1 MKKIKI
7 KINNKAITCSPNKTI
22 MEVARDNGIEIP
34 GLCYHPDFPP
44 KANCRICVVE
54 IKGMKK
60 LATSCSTKVQDGME
74 IKTNTERVKKVRN
87 LNIELIFAEHIEKCP
102 DCIWN
107 VHCDLLNLAEKYE
120 IKIKRFADRKKKRKI
135 YKFANA
141 VEIDGSQCIDC
152 RNCLNAC
159 SVLQNINYLKLKDK
173 GAEQEV
179 VENKKNLNHSQPPLI
194 KGGEKIDCIYCGQCV
209 VHCPVGAAQEQSH
222 WEEVE
227 KLLYDK
233 SKIVIAQF
241 APSIRVSIGEEFDL
255 PYGKIA
261 TNQIVAGLRKLGFDY
276 VFDVNFGADMTTI
289 VEARELLDRLADCD
303 KKNDSVKYKEKLEI
317 GNWKLSNLS
326 KKTISNTQYPISSLP
341 MITSCCPAW
350 VKYVEFY
357 HPELIPNLTTSRSP
371 HIHLGGIIKTYWAEK
386 KNVNPKDIVVVSI
399 MPCTA
404 KKFESS
410 RKELKVKK
418 MFPVDYVLT
427 TREFA
432 WLMKR
437 HCVDFAKL
445 KGEQADG
452 PLGEYSGAAAIYGGS
467 GGVMESALRSARFF
481 ACAGDKKK
489 ENEICKLKL
498 DFKAVRGLDNVKE
511 TMVSVAGN
519 KLRIAVVNGI
529 GNIEQVIENLNKYD
543 YIEVMACPGGCIGG
557 GGQPIPTTD
566 EIRKKRIAA
575 LYKIDKSKKIREAH
589 RNKEVLDALEW
600 LEEQGE
606 LEHQVL
612 HTEYKERK

>member
-1 MKKIKI
+1 MKKVKIKI
-7 KINNKAITCSPNKTI
+7 DGKIITCSADKTI
-22 MEVARDNGIEIP
+22 MEAARENGIEIP
-34 GLCYHPDFPP
+34 GLCSHPDFAP

-54 IKGMKK
+54 IKGVKRLM
-60 LATSCSTKVQDGME
+60 TSCSTKVQDGME

-107 VHCDLLNLAEKYE
+107 VNCGLLKLAEKYD
-120 IKIKRFADRKKKRKI
+120 IKIKRFKDRKKERKI
-135 YKFANA
+135 IKFANA

-152 RNCLNAC
+152 RNCIDAC
-159 SVLQNINYLKLKDK
+159 SVLQNINYLKLKGK

-179 VENKKNLNHSQPPLI
+179 VENKKNPPQPPLI
-194 KGGEKIDCIYCGQCV
+194 RGEEKIDCIYCGQCT

-222 WEEVE
+222 WDVVE
-227 KLLYDK
+227 KVLYDK

-241 APSIRVSIGEEFDL
+241 APSIRVSIGEEFGL

-261 TNQIVAGLRKLGFDY
+261 TGQVVAGLRKLGFDY
-276 VFDVNFGADMTTI
+276 VFDVNFGADITTI
-289 VEARELLDRLADCD
+289 VEARELLERLADVNN
-303 KKNDSVKYKEKLEI
+303 KNPK
-317 GNWKLSNLS
+317 S
-326 KKTISNTQYPISSLP
+326 KLP

-386 KNVNPKDIVVVSI
+386 IKINPKNIIVVSV

-410 RKELKVKK
+410 RKEMKVKK

-432 WLMKR
+432 WMMKR
-437 HCVDFAKL
+437 GCVNFAKI
-445 KGEQADG
+445 KGEQADH

-481 ACAGDKKK
+481 ACACAGDEKK
-489 ENEICKLKL
+489 EKKICKSNL
-498 DFKAVRGLDNVKE
+498 DFKSVRGLDNVKE
-511 TMVSVAGN
+511 AVVSVAGA

-529 GNIEQVIENLNKYD
+529 GNVEQVLEKLDSYD

-566 EIRKKRIAA
+566 EIRKKRMEA
-575 LYKIDKSKKIREAH
+575 LYQIDKNKKIREAH
-589 RNKEVLDALEW
+589 RNKGVLKVLEW

-606 LEHQVL
+606 LEYSVL
-612 HTEYKERK
+612 HTEYGEKK

>member
-7 KINNKAITCSPNKTI
+7 KIDNREITCSSDKTI
-22 MEVARDNGIEIP
+22 MRVARENGIEIP
-34 GLCYHPDFPP
+34 GLCSHPDFPP

-60 LATSCSTKVQDGME
+60 LVTSCSTQVQDGME
-74 IKTNTERVKKVRN
+74 IYTNTKRVKRVRN

-107 VHCDLLNLAEKYE
+107 VNCTLLNLADKYK
-120 IKIKRFADRKKKRKI
+120 IKIKRFADRKKERKI

-152 RNCLNAC
+152 RNCIDAC
-159 SVLQNINYLKLKDK
+159 SVLQNINYLKLKGK
-173 GAEQEV
+173 GADQEV
-179 VENKKNLNHSQPPLI
+179 VENKKI
-194 KGGEKIDCIYCGQCV
+194 GDKKIDCIYCGQCA
-209 VHCPVGAAQEQSH
+209 VHCPTGAAQEQSQ
-222 WEEVE
+222 WEDVE
-227 KLLYDK
+227 KALYDK

-241 APSIRVSIGEEFDL
+241 APSIRVSIGEEFGL
-255 PYGKIA
+255 PYGKIV
-261 TNQIVAGLRKLGFDY
+261 TNQVVAGLRKLGFDH
-276 VFDVNFGADMTTI
+276 VFDVNFGADVTTI
-289 VEARELLDRLADCD
+289 VEAKELLERLTDVNN
-303 KKNDSVKYKEKLEI
+303 KNSKVK
-317 GNWKLSNLS
+317 
-326 KKTISNTQYPISSLP
+326 LP

-386 KNVNPKDIVVVSI
+386 MNVQPKDIIVVSI

-404 KKFESS
+404 KKFESA
-410 RKELKVKK
+410 RKELKVKN

-432 WLMKR
+432 WMMKR
-437 HCVDFAKL
+437 NCVNFAKL
-445 KGEQADG
+445 KGEQPDH
-452 PLGEYSGAAAIYGGS
+452 PLGESSGAAAIYGGS

-489 ENEICKLKL
+489 ENKVCKLKL
-498 DFKAVRGLDNVKE
+498 DFKAVRGLENVKE
-511 TMVSVAGN
+511 ATVSVAGA
-519 KLRIAVVNGI
+519 KLRIVVVNGI
-529 GNIEQVIENLNKYD
+529 GNIEQVIENLDNYD

-575 LYKIDKSKKIREAH
+575 LYQIDKSRKIREAH
-589 RNKEVLDALEW
+589 KNKGVLEVLEW
-600 LEEQGE
+600 LEKQGK

-612 HTEYKERK
+612 HTEYGGESR

>member
-7 KINNKAITCSPNKTI
+7 KIDNREITCSSDKTI
-22 MEVARDNGIEIP
+22 MRVARENGIEIP
-34 GLCYHPDFPP
+34 GLCSHPDFPP

-60 LATSCSTKVQDGME
+60 LVTSCSTQVQDGME
-74 IKTNTERVKKVRN
+74 IYTNTKRVKRVRN

-107 VHCDLLNLAEKYE
+107 VNCELLNLAEKYD
-120 IKIKRFADRKKKRKI
+120 IKIKRFTDRKKKRKI

-152 RNCLNAC
+152 RNCIDAC
-159 SVLQNINYLKLKDK
+159 SVLQNINYLKLKGK
-173 GAEQEV
+173 GADQEV
-179 VENKKNLNHSQPPLI
+179 VENKKI
-194 KGGEKIDCIYCGQCV
+194 GDKKIDCIYCGQCA
-209 VHCPVGAAQEQSH
+209 VHCPTGAAQEQSQ
-222 WEEVE
+222 WEDVE
-227 KLLYDK
+227 KALYNK
-233 SKIVIAQF
+233 SKIVVAQF
-241 APSIRVSIGEEFDL
+241 APSIRVSIGEEFGL

-261 TNQIVAGLRKLGFDY
+261 TNQVTAGLKKLGFDY
-276 VFDVNFGADMTTI
+276 VFDVNFGADVTTI
-289 VEARELLDRLADCD
+289 VEAEELLERLAEIDN
-303 KKNDSVKYKEKLEI
+303 KNSKVK
-317 GNWKLSNLS
+317 
-326 KKTISNTQYPISSLP
+326 LP

-371 HIHLGGIIKTYWAEK
+371 HIHLGGIIKTYWAERMK
-386 KNVNPKDIVVVSI
+386 IDPKNIITVSI

-410 RKELKVKK
+410 RKEMKIKN

-432 WLMKR
+432 WMMKR
-437 HCVDFAKL
+437 GCVNFAKI
-445 KGEQADG
+445 KGEQADY
-452 PLGEYSGAAAIYGGS
+452 PLGESSGAAAIYGGS

-498 DFKAVRGLDNVKE
+498 DFKAVRGLDKVKE
-511 TMVSVAGN
+511 ATVSVAGA

-529 GNIEQVIENLNKYD
+529 GNIEQVIENLDNYD

-575 LYKIDKSKKIREAH
+575 LYKIDKNKKIREAH
-589 RNKEVLDALEW
+589 RNKGVLEVLEW
-600 LEEQGE
+600 LEEQGK
-606 LEHQVL
+606 LEHSVL
-612 HTEYKERK
+612 HTEYKKRS

>member
-1 MKKIKI
+1 MKKVKIKI
-7 KINNKAITCSPNKTI
+7 DNKEITCSPDKTI
-22 MEVARDNGIEIP
+22 MRVARENGIEIP
-34 GLCYHPDFPP
+34 GLCSHPDFPP

-54 IKGMKK
+54 IKGIKK
-60 LATSCSTKVQDGME
+60 LMTSCSTKVQDGME
-74 IKTNTERVKKVRN
+74 IQTNTERVKKVRN

-102 DCIWN
+102 YCIWN
-107 VHCDLLNLAEKYE
+107 VNCELLKLADKYD
-120 IKIKRFADRKKKRKI
+120 IKIKRFKDRKKERKI
-135 YKFANA
+135 IKFANA

-152 RNCLNAC
+152 RNCIDAC
-159 SVLQNINYLKLKDK
+159 SILQNINYLKLKGK
-173 GAEQEV
+173 GANQEV
-179 VENKKNLNHSQPPLI
+179 VENKKI
-194 KGGEKIDCIYCGQCV
+194 GDKKIDCIYCGQCT

-227 KLLYDK
+227 EVLYDK

-241 APSIRVSIGEEFDL
+241 APSIRVSIGEEFGL

-261 TNQIVAGLRKLGFDY
+261 TNQVVAGLKKLGFDY

-289 VEARELLDRLADCD
+289 VEAKELLERLSDVNN
-303 KKNDSVKYKEKLEI
+303 KKSK
-317 GNWKLSNLS
+317 SN
-326 KKTISNTQYPISSLP
+326 LP

-386 KNVNPKDIVVVSI
+386 MRVDPKDIMVVSV

-410 RKELKVKK
+410 RKEMKVKN

-432 WLMKR
+432 WMMKR
-437 HCVDFAKL
+437 GCVNFTKI
-445 KGEQADG
+445 KGEQADR

-489 ENEICKLKL
+489 ENKVCKLKL
-498 DFKAVRGLDNVKE
+498 DFEAVRGFDNVKE
-511 TMVSVAGN
+511 TKVLVAGS

-529 GNIEQVIENLNKYD
+529 GNIEQVLEKLDSYD

-566 EIRKKRIAA
+566 EIREKRIAA

-589 RNKEVLDALEW
+589 RNKGVLEVLEW
-600 LEEQGE
+600 LEKQGK
-606 LEHQVL
+606 LEHSVL
-612 HTEYKERK
+612 HTEYKERS

>member
-1 MKKIKI
+1 MKKVKIKI
-7 KINNKAITCSPNKTI
+7 DNKTITCSSNKTI
-22 MEVARDNGIEIP
+22 MEAAKENGIQIP
-34 GLCYHPDFPP
+34 GLCSHPDFAP

-54 IKGMKK
+54 IKGVKRLM
-60 LATSCSTKVQDGME
+60 TSCSTKVQDGME

-107 VHCDLLNLAEKYE
+107 VNCELLRLAEKYE
-120 IKIKRFADRKKKRKI
+120 IKIKRFTDRKKERKTI
-135 YKFANA
+135 KFANA

-152 RNCLNAC
+152 RNCIDAC
-159 SVLQNINYLKLKDK
+159 SVLQNINYLKLKGK
-173 GAEQEV
+173 GADQEV
-179 VENKKNLNHSQPPLI
+179 VENKKNNPPLFPLI
-194 KGGEKIDCIYCGQCV
+194 RGDDKVDCIYCGQCT

-222 WEEVE
+222 WDTVE
-227 KLLYDK
+227 KVLHDK

-241 APSIRVSIGEEFDL
+241 APSIRVSIGEEFGL

-261 TNQIVAGLRKLGFDY
+261 TNQVVAGLKKLGFDY
-276 VFDVNFGADMTTI
+276 VFDVNFGADVTTI
-289 VEARELLDRLADCD
+289 VEAKELLERLADARS
-303 KKNDSVKYKEKLEI
+303 KNPK
-317 GNWKLSNLS
+317 S
-326 KKTISNTQYPISSLP
+326 KLP

-386 KNVNPKDIVVVSI
+386 TSVDPKNIIVVSV

-410 RKELKVKK
+410 RREMKIRG

-432 WLMKR
+432 WMMKR
-437 HCVDFAKL
+437 GCVDFAKI
-445 KGEQADG
+445 KGEHADH

-467 GGVMESALRSARFF
+467 GGVMESALRTARFF

-489 ENEICKLKL
+489 ENKVCKLKL
-498 DFKAVRGLDNVKE
+498 DFKSIRGLDNVKE
-511 TMVSVAGN
+511 AVVSVGGA

-529 GNIEQVIENLNKYD
+529 GNIEQVIENLDKYD

-566 EIRKKRIAA
+566 EIRKKRMAA
-575 LYKIDKSKKIREAH
+575 LYKIDKNKKIREAH
-589 RNKEVLDALEW
+589 RNKGVLEVLEW
-600 LEEQGE
+600 LEKQGK
-606 LEHQVL
+606 LEHGIL
-612 HTEYKERK
+612 HTEYKRNR

>member
-1 MKKIKI
+1 MKKVKIKI
-7 KINNKAITCSPNKTI
+7 DNKEITCSFDKTI
-22 MEVARDNGIEIP
+22 MEAAKDNGIEIP
-34 GLCYHPDFPP
+34 GLCNHPDFSP

-54 IKGMKK
+54 ITGVKRLM
-60 LATSCSTKVQDGME
+60 TSCSTKVADGME

-107 VHCDLLNLAEKYE
+107 VNCGLLKLAEKYE
-120 IKIKRFADRKKKRKI
+120 IKIKRFKDRKSERKI

-152 RNCLNAC
+152 RNCIDAC
-159 SVLQNINYLKLKDK
+159 SVLQNINYLKLKSK
-173 GAEQEV
+173 GAKQEV
-179 VENKKNLNHSQPPLI
+179 VENKKSLSLI
-194 KGGEKIDCIYCGQCV
+194 SVDNKVLPAKNKDNKIDCIYCGQCA

-222 WEEVE
+222 WDTVE
-227 KLLYDK
+227 KVLYDK

-241 APSIRVSIGEEFDL
+241 APSIRVSIGEEFGL

-261 TNQIVAGLRKLGFDY
+261 TNQVVAGLKKLGFDY
-276 VFDVNFGADMTTI
+276 VFDVNFGADVTTI
-289 VEARELLDRLADCD
+289 VEAKELLERLAVVNN
-303 KKNDSVKYKEKLEI
+303 KNPK
-317 GNWKLSNLS
+317 S
-326 KKTISNTQYPISSLP
+326 KLP

-386 KNVNPKDIVVVSI
+386 MKINPKNITVVSV

-410 RKELKVKK
+410 RKEMKVKG

-432 WLMKR
+432 WMMKR
-437 HCVDFAKL
+437 GCVDFAKV
-445 KGEQADG
+445 KGERADY

-481 ACAGDKKK
+481 ACAGDEKK
-489 ENEICKLKL
+489 EKKICKLNL
-498 DFKAVRGLDNVKE
+498 DFKSVRGLENVKE
-511 TMVSVAGN
+511 AIVSVAGA

-529 GNIEQVIENLNKYD
+529 GNIEQVLEKLDSYD

-566 EIRKKRIAA
+566 EIRKKRITA

-589 RNKEVLDALEW
+589 RNKGVLEVLEW
-600 LEEQGE
+600 LKKQGE

-612 HTEYKERK
+612 HTGYKESRR

>member
-1 MKKIKI
+1 MKKVKIKI
-7 KINNKAITCSPNKTI
+7 DGKTITCSSDKTI
-22 MEVARDNGIEIP
+22 METARDHGIEIP
-34 GLCYHPDFPP
+34 GLCYHPDFAP

-54 IKGMKK
+54 IKGIKK
-60 LATSCSTKVQDGME
+60 LMTSCSTRVQDGME

-107 VHCDLLNLAEKYE
+107 VNCGLLKLAEKYK
-120 IKIKRFADRKKKRKI
+120 IKIKRFTDRKKERKI
-135 YKFANA
+135 IKFANA

-152 RNCLNAC
+152 RNCIDAC
-159 SVLQNINYLKLKDK
+159 LVLQNINYLKLKGK

-179 VENKKNLNHSQPPLI
+179 VENKKNPPQPPLI
-194 KGGEKIDCIYCGQCV
+194 RGEEKKSTLVSGDNKIDCIYCGQCT

-222 WEEVE
+222 WENVE
-227 KLLYDK
+227 KVLRDK

-241 APSIRVSIGEEFDL
+241 APSIRVSIGEEFGL

-261 TNQIVAGLRKLGFDY
+261 TGQVVAGLKKLGFDY
-276 VFDVNFGADMTTI
+276 VFDVNFGADITTI
-289 VEARELLDRLADCD
+289 VEARELLDRLANCN
-303 KKNDSVKYKEKLEI
+303 KKDDSVKYKKKLD
-317 GNWKLSNLS
+317 NLDRKAVS
-326 KKTISNTQYPISSLP
+326 SFKFQVSSLP

-386 KNVNPKDIVVVSI
+386 IKIDPKNIVTVSI

-404 KKFESS
+404 KKFESA
-410 RKELKVKK
+410 RKELKIKN
-418 MFPVDYVLT
+418 MFPVDFVLT

-432 WLMKR
+432 WMMKKG
-437 HCVDFAKL
+437 CVDFAKI
-445 KGEQADG
+445 KGEQADY

-467 GGVMESALRSARFF
+467 GGVIESALRSARFF
-481 ACAGDKKK
+481 ACGGDKKK
-489 ENEICKLKL
+489 EDKVCKLNL
-498 DFKAVRGLDNVKE
+498 DFKSVRGLDNVKE
-511 TMVSVAGN
+511 TIVSVAGA

-529 GNIEQVIENLNKYD
+529 GNIEQVLENLNSYD

-575 LYKIDKSKKIREAH
+575 LYKIDKGKKIREAH
-589 RNKEVLDALEW
+589 RNKEVLEVLGW
-600 LEEQGE
+600 LEKQGK
-606 LEHQVL
+606 LEHSVL
-612 HTEYKERK
+612 HTRYIKR

>member
-7 KINNKAITCSPNKTI
+7 KIDNKEISCASDKTI
-22 MEVARDNGIEIP
+22 MEAARENGIEIP
-34 GLCYHPDFPP
+34 GLCSHPDFKP

-54 IKGMKK
+54 IKGVKRLM
-60 LATSCSTKVQDGME
+60 TSCSTKVAEGME
-74 IKTNTERVKKVRN
+74 IKTNTERVKRIRN
-87 LNIELIFAEHIEKCP
+87 LNIELIFAEHIEKCS

-107 VHCDLLNLAEKYE
+107 VNCKLLNLADKYG
-120 IKIKRFADRKKKRKI
+120 IKIKRFTDRKKERKI

-152 RNCLNAC
+152 RNCIDAC
-159 SVLQNINYLKLKDK
+159 SVLQNINYLKLKGK

-179 VENKKNLNHSQPPLI
+179 VENKKSLPLI
-194 KGGEKIDCIYCGQCV
+194 SVDNKILPAKNKDTKIDCIYCGQCA

-227 KLLYDK
+227 KVLYDK

-241 APSIRVSIGEEFDL
+241 APSIRVSIGEEFGL

-261 TNQIVAGLRKLGFDY
+261 TNQVAAGLKKLGFDY
-276 VFDVNFGADMTTI
+276 VFDVNFGADVTTI
-289 VEARELLDRLADCD
+289 VEAKELLERLTNVNN
-303 KKNDSVKYKEKLEI
+303 KKLKIK
-317 GNWKLSNLS
+317 
-326 KKTISNTQYPISSLP
+326 LP

-386 KNVNPKDIVVVSI
+386 MNVDPKDIVVVSI

-404 KKFESS
+404 KKFESI
-410 RKELKVKK
+410 RKELKIKN
-418 MFPVDYVLT
+418 MSPVDYVLT

-432 WLMKR
+432 WMMKR
-437 HCVDFAKL
+437 GCVNFAKI
-445 KGEQADG
+445 KGEQADH

-489 ENEICKLKL
+489 ESKVCKLNL
-498 DFKAVRGLDNVKE
+498 DFKSVRGLDNVKE
-511 TMVSVAGN
+511 TVVSVAGA

-529 GNIEQVIENLNKYD
+529 GNIEQVIENLKEYD

-566 EIRKKRIAA
+566 EIRKKRMAA
-575 LYKIDKSKKIREAH
+575 LYKIDKNKKIREAH
-589 RNKEVLDALEW
+589 RNKGVLDVLEW
-600 LEEQGE
+600 LEKQGK

-612 HTEYKERK
+612 HTEYRERK

>member
-7 KINNKAITCSPNKTI
+7 KIDNREITCSSDKTI
-22 MEVARDNGIEIP
+22 MRVARENGIEIP
-34 GLCYHPDFPP
+34 GLCSHPDFPP

-60 LATSCSTKVQDGME
+60 LVTSCSTQVQDGME
-74 IKTNTERVKKVRN
+74 IYTNTKRVKRVRN

-107 VHCDLLNLAEKYE
+107 VNCTLLNLADKYK
-120 IKIKRFADRKKKRKI
+120 IKIKRFADRKKERKI

-152 RNCLNAC
+152 CNCIDAC
-159 SVLQNINYLKLKDK
+159 SVLQNINYLKLKGK
-173 GAEQEV
+173 GADQEV
-179 VENKKNLNHSQPPLI
+179 VENKKI
-194 KGGEKIDCIYCGQCV
+194 GDKKIDCIYCGQCA
-209 VHCPVGAAQEQSH
+209 VHCPTGAAQEQSQ
-222 WEEVE
+222 WEDVE
-227 KLLYDK
+227 KSLYDK

-241 APSIRVSIGEEFDL
+241 APSIRVSIGEEFGL

-261 TNQIVAGLRKLGFDY
+261 TGQVVAGLRKLGFDH
-276 VFDVNFGADMTTI
+276 VFDVNFGADVTTI
-289 VEARELLDRLADCD
+289 VETKELLERLTDVNN
-303 KKNDSVKYKEKLEI
+303 KNSKVK
-317 GNWKLSNLS
+317 
-326 KKTISNTQYPISSLP
+326 LP

-386 KNVNPKDIVVVSI
+386 MNVQPKDIIVVSI

-404 KKFESS
+404 KKFESA
-410 RKELKVKK
+410 RKELKVKN

-432 WLMKR
+432 WMMKR
-437 HCVDFAKL
+437 NCVNFAKL
-445 KGEQADG
+445 KGEQPDH
-452 PLGEYSGAAAIYGGS
+452 PLGESSGAAAIYGGS

-489 ENEICKLKL
+489 ENKVCKLKL
-498 DFKAVRGLDNVKE
+498 DFKAVRGLENVKE
-511 TMVSVAGN
+511 ATVSVAGA
-519 KLRIAVVNGI
+519 KLRIVVVNGI
-529 GNIEQVIENLNKYD
+529 GNIEQVIENLDNYD

-575 LYKIDKSKKIREAH
+575 LYQIDKSKKIREAH
-589 RNKEVLDALEW
+589 KNKGVLEVLKW
-600 LEEQGE
+600 LEERGK

-612 HTEYKERK
+612 HTEYKKRN